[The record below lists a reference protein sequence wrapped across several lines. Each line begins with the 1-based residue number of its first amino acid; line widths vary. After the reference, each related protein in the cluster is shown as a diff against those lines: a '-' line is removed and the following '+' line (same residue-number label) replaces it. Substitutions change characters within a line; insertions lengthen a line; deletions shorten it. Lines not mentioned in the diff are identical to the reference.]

1 MNFSISNG
9 NLVAIINSK
18 GAELNSLKKNNTEY
32 IWEGNSEFWGK
43 HAPILFPIVGTL
55 KENKYSFESNE
66 YSLSRHGF
74 ARDLEF
80 QVYESNKESITFSL
94 KSSEETFKNY
104 PFQFELRVSYTLS
117 ETNLEVNYQVFNQ
130 NDFEMPFS
138 IGGHPAFAL
147 PNNFENY
154 CLKFDGDQIISS
166 YFLKDDLLSDDFQEI
181 ILEND
186 KLKLNYTLFKDDAL
200 IFKNLKSN
208 SIEIVENDNPIL
220 KFTFDD
226 FPNFG
231 IWTKEN
237 APFICLEPWFG
248 YSDTIDAS
256 GKITEKQ
263 GITILESNKNFSASF
278 SIQIY

>member
-80 QVYESNKESITFSL
+80 QVYESNKGSITFSL

-117 ETNLEVNYQVFNQ
+117 ETNLEVNYQVFNK

>member
-181 ILEND
+181 ILENN
-186 KLKLNYTLFKDDAL
+186 KLQLNYTLFKDDAL